1 MKTTQPGSIILEH
14 DGGGNRPRRCGR
26 CASSCPDCW
35 PRATTSAPHDAGL
48 WPVQIQPSIR
58 LNRPARASPW
68 PGQQQRRPM
77 LRAMPWRWIWLVPP
91 EIVATI
97 DSRYRKLITLSVA
110 KPCAA
115 HTGALRDLVEEHLRK
130 LAPPAAPHLPRMP
143 SATRHQREGHTQRR
157 VTRGTVP
164 RDRPGRHRHAVPT
177 APPLR
182 PVRRRGRWSTPMGS

>member
-1 MKTTQPGSIILEH
+1 
-14 DGGGNRPRRCGR
+14 
-26 CASSCPDCW
+26 
-35 PRATTSAPHDAGL
+35 
-48 WPVQIQPSIR
+48 
-58 LNRPARASPW
+58 
-68 PGQQQRRPM
+68 M

-130 LAPPAAPHLPRMP
+130 LAPPAPHLPRMP

-157 VTRGTVP
+157 VTRGT
-164 RDRPGRHRHAVPT
+164 RRRAAGT
-177 APPLR
+177 APARR
-182 PVRRRGRWSTPMGS
+182 PDRTAPAARTPSRSSLTPMGS